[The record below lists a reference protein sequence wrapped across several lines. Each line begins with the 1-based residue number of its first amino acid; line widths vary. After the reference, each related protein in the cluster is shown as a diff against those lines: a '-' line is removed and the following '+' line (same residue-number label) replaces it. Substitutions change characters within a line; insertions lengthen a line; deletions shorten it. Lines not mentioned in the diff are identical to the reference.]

1 MYGPAESEPRGG
13 KRLMSQ
19 LSSQAEDSL
28 PPSLWSVQTLR
39 GRDEA
44 HVSRQATCF
53 PRSTE
58 SGVRLPQSHPRRPPR
73 DDVQPNAWA
82 PAAPSG

>member
-19 LSSQAEDSL
+19 LGSQAEDSL

-44 HVSRQATCF
+44 RVPRQAACF
-53 PRSTE
+53 PRSAE
-58 SGVRLPQSHPRRPPR
+58 STSPRATLADPPPR
-73 DDVQPNAWA
+73 DDVRPNAWV

>member
-19 LSSQAEDSL
+19 LGSQAEDSL

-44 HVSRQATCF
+44 HV
-53 PRSTE
+53 P
-58 SGVRLPQSHPRRPPR
+58 
-73 DDVQPNAWA
+73 
-82 PAAPSG
+82 